1 MLQNIIN
8 SENKNWSLHTAFCS
22 RKQDFRLIYAVDYG
36 TKQKSLLFASL
47 AFKDLFYTQSYAELI
62 WIKEMLKIFSYEKNS
77 DISDGENF
85 IVSQKKHE
93 SGLIQKSL
101 HLKFIKGDNVYLD
114 RAEARTIATIISQA
128 IFQYSKKPLLEK
140 NVFQVNAPKI
150 CMYNKS
156 SVAKAQ
162 LDAEIEQMKQLG
174 LPEELHD
181 QVVTSIFKPI
191 AAISKD

>member
-1 MLQNIIN
+1 MQSLIH
-8 SENKNWSLHTAFCS
+8 SKSKNWSLHTAFCS
-22 RKQDFRLIYAVDYG
+22 RKEDFRLIYAVDYG
-36 TKQKSLLFASL
+36 AKQKSLLFASL
-47 AFKDLFYTQSYAELI
+47 IFKDLFHTKSYAELI

-101 HLKFIKGDNVYLD
+101 HLKFIKGANVYLD

-128 IFQYSKKPLLEK
+128 ILQYSKKPLLEK
-140 NVFQVNAPKI
+140 NAFQANALNI
-150 CMYNKS
+150 GMYHESN
-156 SVAKAQ
+156 VAQEQ
-162 LDAEIEQMKQLG
+162 LNAEIEQMKQLG
-174 LPEELHD
+174 LPKELYEKI
-181 QVVTSIFKPI
+181 VASIFEPI